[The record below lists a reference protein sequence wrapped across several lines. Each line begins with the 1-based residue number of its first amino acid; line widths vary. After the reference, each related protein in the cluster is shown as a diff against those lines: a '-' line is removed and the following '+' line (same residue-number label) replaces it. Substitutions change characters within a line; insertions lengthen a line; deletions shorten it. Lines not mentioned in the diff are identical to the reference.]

1 METYAD
7 CYVDG
12 SFNNISKVYG
22 YAGIVIYNNNEY
34 IIKGHDNDSQYIM
47 LENIAGELIATMKV
61 LEFVKNKLKVNK
73 VNVYYDYEGIE
84 KLANGEWKRDRRLFK
99 EYYNFIKSLK
109 IEIVFHKVKSHSG
122 IEFNEKV
129 DRLAKLECGIILN
142 NLNNLNNI

>member
-47 LENIAGELIATMKV
+47 LENIAGELIATIKV
-61 LEFVKNKLKVNK
+61 LEFIKNKLRLNK
-73 VNVYYDYEGIE
+73 VNIYYDYEGIE
-84 KLANGEWKRDRRLFK
+84 KLATGEWKRDRRLFK
-99 EYYNFIKSLK
+99 EYYNFIKTIG
-109 IEIVFHKVKSHSG
+109 IEISFHKIKSHSG
-122 IEFNEKV
+122 IEFNDKV
-129 DRLAKLECGIILN
+129 DKLAKLECGIILN
-142 NLNNLNNI
+142 NLDDIFQ